1 MAATTVKKNRINTIT
16 GEKGGVGKTTFG
28 SGFVE
33 YYSHKN
39 LLHTLIDVD
48 ETNPVT
54 GLTYASEQHK
64 LDLPVGGDYDD
75 ADLTEAEKKQGVKQG
90 GRIIFSDR
98 EEEFFIADKI
108 YESALKQDVILVLPS
123 QIQTKYVRWI
133 TTNDLANYNS
143 DVEIVNWFL
152 CDGSAESLLMLKS
165 SMTDLAGIKHILVK
179 NLHFG
184 SAASWKKFDS
194 TYASHLG
201 DLVPDAVIS
210 LPKLCLPSKEIEML
224 RSEYIPLKDG
234 IERVATL
241 SKRRLRKF
249 LDDTFAA
256 IDETGLIAGVVNQE
270 PKPAKPDKNKSAEE
284 MPAAS

>member
-1 MAATTVKKNRINTIT
+1 MAKRKNRIHTIT

-33 YYSHKN
+33 YYCHKE
-39 LLHTLIDVD
+39 LAHTLIDVD

-54 GLTYASEQHK
+54 GLTYAPEQHR

-75 ADLTEAEKKQGVKQG
+75 ADLTEEEKKRGAKNG

-108 YESALKQDVILVLPS
+108 YEAALTQDVILVLPS
-123 QIQTKYVRWI
+123 QIQPKYVRWI
-133 TTNDLANYNS
+133 TTNDLANSNS

-152 CDGSAESLLMLKS
+152 CDGSAESLSMLKS
-165 SMTDLAGIKHILVK
+165 SMTDLKGIKHILVK

-194 TYASHLG
+194 TYTSHLG
-201 DLVPDAVIS
+201 DLVPEAVIS

-224 RSEYIPLKDG
+224 RSEYVPLKDG

-256 IDETGLIAGVVNQE
+256 IDETGLIARVVNQE
-270 PKPAKPDKNKSAEE
+270 SKPAKPDKNQPAEQI
-284 MPAAS
+284 PAAS